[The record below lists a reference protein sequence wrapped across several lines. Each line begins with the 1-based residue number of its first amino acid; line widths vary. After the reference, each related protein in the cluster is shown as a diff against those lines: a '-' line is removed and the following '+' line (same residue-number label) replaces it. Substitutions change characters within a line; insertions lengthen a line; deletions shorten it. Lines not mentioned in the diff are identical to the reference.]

1 MSREFLA
8 VDAGNSKTVAV
19 VCTATGEITGRGR
32 ADAGDIYAAAGAA
45 AAVGQVSTAVHA
57 ALTDAGTTVA
67 GIDHAAFRLAGIDW
81 ADDDAFWDAA
91 VKTSFP
97 DLRSWSV
104 KNDGFALVRLASLT
118 GAGVSVI
125 AGTGAAIAA
134 RGPGGSEFSVS
145 WWVQD
150 GIGGVSLGDAAFRTV
165 VRANLGIDPPT
176 CLTPRLLEVFGC
188 RDVASLLELFTRRV
202 DALPG
207 PEKRRAARAVLGA
220 ADEGDPTAVRIVAD
234 QARSCAEYAAAAAH
248 RTGFDLAAD
257 RVPVALGGSL
267 MTSEH
272 AVLRTATTRELV
284 QLMGRVDVEGTTA
297 PPVVGAALD
306 ALAEGGADPT
316 EQVRTA
322 LIDAVHP
329 GGFLQT

>member
-32 ADAGDIYAAAGAA
+32 ADAGDIYAAPGAA
-45 AAVGQVSTAVHA
+45 AAVGQVSAAVHA

-67 GIDHAAFRLAGIDW
+67 RIDHAAFRLAGIDW
-81 ADDDAFWDAA
+81 TDDDAFWDAA

-97 DLRSWSV
+97 GLRSWSA
-104 KNDGFALVRLASLT
+104 KNDGFSLIRLASLT

-125 AGTGAAIAA
+125 AGTGPAIAA
-134 RGPGGSEFSVS
+134 RGPAGAEFSVS
-145 WWVQD
+145 WWIQD
-150 GIGGVSLGDAAFRTV
+150 DIGGVALGDAAFRTV
-165 VRANLGIDPPT
+165 VRASLGIEPPT

-220 ADEGDPTAVRIVAD
+220 ADAGDAAAVRIVTG
-234 QARSCAEYAAAAAH
+234 QARSFAEYAAAAAR
-248 RTGFDLAAD
+248 RTGFDLSAD

-272 AVLRTATTRELV
+272 AVLRTATTRELAQV
-284 QLMGRVDVEGTTA
+284 IARVDVESTTA

-316 EQVRTA
+316 EQIRTA
-322 LIDAVHP
+322 LIGAVHP